1 MEGDVVFGV
10 KMEGSSRRQVRLM
23 AYTDRGR
30 TYYKASGIVPLLDA
44 GNEEIETDPNAY
56 RTNREGTRIYPNEE
70 MIREFHAYM
79 RRIGAER
86 GPEAASAPAEPDDEF
101 PVVTAGRMHKVQNIG
116 NHLLDTCSRGD
127 RVHFIKYSISL
138 LLDLMAMGGVRFTYN
153 KQNGDERQAFGTLRE
168 DVIREVNPN
177 AFDNAR
183 GREESSNDDGA
194 HVVYFDLQKR
204 DWRSFCTED
213 FVALVTTR
221 IPKRE
226 CLSLAANN

>member
-1 MEGDVVFGV
+1 
-10 KMEGSSRRQVRLM
+10 
-23 AYTDRGR
+23 
-30 TYYKASGIVPLLDA
+30 
-44 GNEEIETDPNAY
+44 
-56 RTNREGTRIYPNEE
+56 
-70 MIREFHAYM
+70 
-79 RRIGAER
+79 
-86 GPEAASAPAEPDDEF
+86 
-101 PVVTAGRMHKVQNIG
+101 
-116 NHLLDTCSRGD
+116 
-127 RVHFIKYSISL
+127 
-138 LLDLMAMGGVRFTYN
+138 MAMGGVRFTYN